1 MTRGWLWTVAFAAA
15 AAVTVSTASA
25 APEFARGGGSPLAL
39 ASELL
44 TAAVVLAGALA
55 AQRRRPRPHFTTPLA
70 AVGIAW
76 LVPEWNSP
84 GAGAAFTIGLVAYAV
99 WAPLLAQAALRGPD
113 EQPLG
118 RGGVSLLAASY
129 VASVGILG
137 IASAGV
143 FDPRA
148 AGCSECPRN
157 LLLVGGDATA
167 WLRLGQAGLAASSV
181 ATLGLVLLIGTR
193 LALSSPAR
201 RRVAAPIAIPALGA
215 LTMFAA
221 HAGYGAARGS
231 VTRDPT
237 DGWLWAAE
245 AAALMLV
252 GIGSAWERVRAR
264 RTRATLAQLVID
276 FGGSPPGGLE
286 ARLAAE
292 LGDPTLRLLHRRDE
306 GEGWIDAVG
315 DPALTPDRPDREVT
329 PILADGRTIS
339 AIVHR
344 PGLIADESLVSEI
357 TGATRLAIDH
367 ERLGAL
373 RRSHLERLRA
383 SRARI
388 VATADA
394 ERRRLE
400 RDLHDG
406 AQQHL
411 VTLGLS
417 LRLARHRIASDDPA
431 LDAELAEAEG
441 DARSAVVELRELAHG
456 LYPMVLAEEGLA
468 AALDVLSEQQP
479 RLILTGEI
487 VVERLPARIE
497 STAYFVVAESLRQ
510 TGGEVIVEATRRD
523 GRLCLDIDSDTPFTG
538 TLTEVED
545 RVGAL
550 GGTLTADHQTL
561 HAELPCAS

>member
-1 MTRGWLWTVAFAAA
+1 
-15 AAVTVSTASA
+15 
-25 APEFARGGGSPLAL
+25 
-39 ASELL
+39 
-44 TAAVVLAGALA
+44 
-55 AQRRRPRPHFTTPLA
+55 
-70 AVGIAW
+70 
-76 LVPEWNSP
+76 
-84 GAGAAFTIGLVAYAV
+84 
-99 WAPLLAQAALRGPD
+99 
-113 EQPLG
+113 
-118 RGGVSLLAASY
+118 
-129 VASVGILG
+129 
-137 IASAGV
+137 
-143 FDPRA
+143 
-148 AGCSECPRN
+148 
-157 LLLVGGDATA
+157 
-167 WLRLGQAGLAASSV
+167 
-181 ATLGLVLLIGTR
+181 
-193 LALSSPAR
+193 
-201 RRVAAPIAIPALGA
+201 
-215 LTMFAA
+215 MFAA
-221 HAGYGAARGS
+221 DAGYGAAHGS

-245 AAALMLV
+245 TAALVLV
-252 GIGSAWERVRAR
+252 GIGSGWERVRAR

-306 GEGWIDAVG
+306 GEGWIDAAG
-315 DPALTPDRPDREVT
+315 DPALAPGGPDREVT

-357 TGATRLAIDH
+357 AGATRLAIDH

-417 LRLARHRIASDDPA
+417 LRLARHRIASNDPA
-431 LDAELAEAEG
+431 LDAELAAAEC
-441 DARSAVVELRELAHG
+441 DVRSAVAELRELAHG
-456 LYPMVLAEEGLA
+456 LFPMVLAEEGLA
-468 AALDVLSEQQP
+468 AALDVLSEQHP
-479 RLILTGEI
+479 RLILTGETA
-487 VVERLPARIE
+487 VERLPARIE
-497 STAYFVVAESLRQ
+497 STAYFVVTESLRQ
-510 TGGEVIVEATRRD
+510 TGGDVIVEATRQD

-538 TLTEVED
+538 RSTEVED

-550 GGTLTADHQTL
+550 GGTLAASHQTL